1 MIISI
6 KSKIENLTNSK
17 LIERYPVLAPV
28 EQEIVSAINKLID
41 VYNNGGKLI
50 TMGNGGSSADAEHI
64 CGELMKGFISK
75 RPLTDKEKSLL
86 NNDMEIIPNLQ
97 RSLPAISL
105 GVSHSTISAFS
116 NDVDPDFIFAQQI
129 WGLANPNDVVLGIST
144 SGNSKNVV
152 WGLKIAKAKGVKTIA
167 LTGEAE
173 SKSSELADV
182 TIKAPASVTHIVQEL
197 HLPIY
202 HSICLELE
210 NAFFVG
216 E

>member
-17 LIERYPVLAPV
+17 LIERYPVLASI
-28 EQEIVSAINKLID
+28 EKEIVSAINNLIE

-75 RPLTDKEKSLL
+75 RPLTDKERSQL

-129 WGLANPNDVVLGIST
+129 WGLANQNDIVLGIST

-152 WGLKIAKAKGVKTIA
+152 WGLKVAKAKGVKTIA

-173 SKSSELADV
+173 SKSSGLADV

-202 HSICLELE
+202 HAICLELE